1 MLDVKQIKR
10 FLALLK
16 AEVELNRTHNDIE
29 YPKGF
34 KKSFEQQ
41 KHFMGWIN
49 YKETWY
55 IGEFGD
61 PWKVI
66 LIERPLVDEW
76 HEHLKTIVP
85 VLTPEGEIVTA
96 EEWDQRSS
104 NNGGE
109 SNVQ

>member
-16 AEVELNRTHNDIE
+16 AEVEFDRVHSGIE
-29 YPKGF
+29 YPEGF
-34 KKSFEQQ
+34 KESFERQ
-41 KHFMGWIN
+41 KHFRGWIN

-55 IGEFGD
+55 IDEDKD

-66 LIERPLVDEW
+66 PLERPLVDEW

-85 VLTPEGEIVTA
+85 VITPEGEIVEP
-96 EEWDQRSS
+96 EEWERRSRLMK
-104 NNGGE
+104 
-109 SNVQ
+109 Q

>member
-1 MLDVKQIKR
+1 MLDVKKIKR

-16 AEVELNRTHNDIE
+16 AEVELDRKHKGIR

-34 KKSFEQQ
+34 KKSFERQ

-55 IGEFGD
+55 IDEFND

-66 LIERPLVDEW
+66 PISRPLVDEW

-85 VLTPEGEIVTA
+85 VITPEGEILEP
-96 EEWDQRSS
+96 EEWEQRLHSMKS
-104 NNGGE
+104 
-109 SNVQ
+109 QR